1 MANSILIALDDSEN
15 AQKALEYVANN
26 MNPSATVVII
36 TILPKVSTACGMDSP
51 SLTPLFNKNSQVFC
65 TMEDVKRERMKEYV
79 GEAEKRLVAA
89 GFSPDNLKSRVE
101 EQRSGVARDILQE
114 IKEGKY
120 DTVVLGRRGLSG
132 VKEFFSGSV
141 TTKVL
146 QGATGVTV
154 IVVD

>member
-1 MANSILIALDDSEN
+1 
-15 AQKALEYVANN
+15 
-26 MNPSATVVII
+26 
-36 TILPKVSTACGMDSP
+36 
-51 SLTPLFNKNSQVFC
+51 
-65 TMEDVKRERMKEYV
+65 MKEYV